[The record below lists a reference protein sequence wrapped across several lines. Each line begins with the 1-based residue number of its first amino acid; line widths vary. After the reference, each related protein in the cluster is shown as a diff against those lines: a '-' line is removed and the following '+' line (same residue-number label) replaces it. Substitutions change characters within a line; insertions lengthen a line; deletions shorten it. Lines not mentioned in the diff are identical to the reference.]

1 MAITITT
8 SGQLRSRI
16 LRCLCAVVIV
26 CPLVAAVPTTM
37 RSDYDSNHP
46 HYSKQ
51 EVRRAINWYARRYRL
66 EPALLKAVIKAES
79 GFDQG
84 AVSHKGAIGLMQLM
98 PSTVAGHRATD
109 PYDSIQNIRAGS
121 RQLRHLLNL
130 YKGNL
135 RLTLAAYNAGVHRV
149 RDHKVP
155 PIRET
160 RMYVRKVMQFYREFK
175 TIEQRQLER
184 RKQVQSRL
192 EQKGSSTPKAATPGR
207 VGKQP

>member
-1 MAITITT
+1 MATTITT
-8 SGQLRSRI
+8 GGQLRSRI
-16 LRCLCAVVIV
+16 LRSLCVVVIV

-37 RSDYDSNHP
+37 RPDYDNSHP
-46 HYSKQ
+46 RYSKQ
-51 EVRRAINWYARRYRL
+51 EVRRAINWYARHYRL

-79 GFDQG
+79 GFDQD

-98 PSTVAGHRATD
+98 PSTVATHRVAD

-135 RLTLAAYNAGVHRV
+135 RLTLAAYNAGVQRV
-149 RDHKVP
+149 KGHKVP
-155 PIRET
+155 HIRET
-160 RMYVRKVMQFYREFK
+160 RLYIRKVMRFYREFK

-184 RKQVQSRL
+184 RKQAQSRL
-192 EQKGSSTPKAATPGR
+192 ERKGSSAPKAATRGK